1 MRRKPP
7 EPLADPAWGPD
18 VLGPGYQ
25 QRTLEL
31 APDDE
36 GEVVATLVR
45 CIPLPG
51 TAPPPDAGLDVLYVH
66 GWSDYFFQTELA
78 DFWTR
83 LGVRFFALDLRKYGR
98 SLRPHQTPGFVDEL
112 ATYDED
118 IEAALA
124 VMGHGVP
131 PTGDPA
137 GERALILLGHSTG
150 GLTLSLW
157 ADRNPGRIAGLILN
171 SPWLEFQ
178 AGEWGRALL
187 SPVLDVEARYLPRA
201 ALPKVDLGFYTRA
214 VSTAFDGEW
223 EYDPNWRPERG
234 FATPNAWLAAILRG
248 HATVAAGLRI
258 DVPILVLLSAR
269 STLAPRWSPE
279 MLHTDTALDVTAV
292 ARRCLDLGP
301 LLTISRI
308 DGALHDVILSA
319 APVRAV
325 AYDHMSRWVR
335 GFVQSP
341 PVRPTTRSLLH
352 WLRPKR
358 T

>member
-1 MRRKPP
+1 MRRRTP

-36 GEVVATLVR
+36 GEAVATLVR

-51 TAPPPDAGLDVLYVH
+51 AAPPPDAGLDVLYVH

-124 VMGHGVP
+124 VMGHGV
-131 PTGDPA
+131 
-137 GERALILLGHSTG
+137 ST
-150 GLTLSLW
+150 
-157 ADRNPGRIAGLILN
+157 
-171 SPWLEFQ
+171 
-178 AGEWGRALL
+178 
-187 SPVLDVEARYLPRA
+187 
-201 ALPKVDLGFYTRA
+201 
-214 VSTAFDGEW
+214 
-223 EYDPNWRPERG
+223 
-234 FATPNAWLAAILRG
+234 
-248 HATVAAGLRI
+248 
-258 DVPILVLLSAR
+258 
-269 STLAPRWSPE
+269 
-279 MLHTDTALDVTAV
+279 
-292 ARRCLDLGP
+292 
-301 LLTISRI
+301 
-308 DGALHDVILSA
+308 